1 MSQAYISIRDP
12 LQDHGFPCGVP
23 QKNHLISTTTITKS
37 LDIQSEVLP
46 YDTKRNLEE
55 RSPGPTESIA
65 MMDESRPLDISY
77 DFPTQAQVGTTDKL
91 QLPIKLDQFVKGG
104 EGDLSVWSDT
114 SPSGCEQEERSPED
128 GSPHSSP
135 LKTASR
141 SIKALFRHINH
152 SAPDEPCREMSTTLS
167 PKGSASPRRHQLPF
181 SSLRQNSPYVGAL
194 KTRSPSLGGPG
205 NRPGPPDFSI
215 PADSGVG
222 LKARR
227 MSANVPDDFIV
238 NTCDLSDEFTT
249 ASKVP
254 GRRGR
259 EIAKGS
265 TATVKIVYRKD
276 SPKDIQYAVKEFRKC
291 GSQEDQV
298 EYKKKVKSEFSIANS
313 LHHPNIVKTGVSY
326 LHRNGI
332 AHRDIKLEN
341 LLLSGEGHLKIT
353 DFGVSEVFSGL
364 HPGLSAAG
372 GQCGKE
378 MGEVRRC
385 PPGICGSLPY
395 IAPEVLAKKGEYDPR
410 PLDVWSC
417 AIVCLALC
425 FRGTPWELAD
435 PKDLNFAKFLRGW
448 DIFIEAKPDGI
459 VTNMEYPS
467 CGSMFH
473 ALHKESLRRLLLQM
487 LHPDPDRRI
496 SIHEAVKDRFVKG
509 IDCCCPDFND
519 FLTVTHV
526 DAAGKNS
533 CRLAGKMVVHKMH
546 NHTPP

>member
-1 MSQAYISIRDP
+1 MSQAYISIKDP

-77 DFPTQAQVGTTDKL
+77 YSPTQAQVGTTDKL

-152 SAPDEPCREMSTTLS
+152 SALDEPCREMSTALS
-167 PKGSASPRRHQLPF
+167 PKGSASPRRYQLPF

-276 SPKDIQYAVKEFRKC
+276 SSKDVQYAVKEFRKC
-291 GSQEDQV
+291 GSQEDQL

-313 LHHPNIVKTGVSY
+313 LHHPNIVKTVRLCSYRGRWNHVMEYCSYGDLFSLVQRNYLQREDNMCLFKQLLQGVSY
-326 LHRNGI
+326 LHSNGI

-395 IAPEVLAKKGEYDPR
+395 IAPEVLAKKGRHGQR
-410 PLDVWSC
+410 PC
-417 AIVCLALC
+417 H
-425 FRGTPWELAD
+425 
-435 PKDLNFAKFLRGW
+435 
-448 DIFIEAKPDGI
+448 
-459 VTNMEYPS
+459 
-467 CGSMFH
+467 FH
-473 ALHKESLRRLLLQM
+473 
-487 LHPDPDRRI
+487 
-496 SIHEAVKDRFVKG
+496 G
-509 IDCCCPDFND
+509 YN
-519 FLTVTHV
+519 
-526 DAAGKNS
+526 
-533 CRLAGKMVVHKMH
+533 
-546 NHTPP
+546 